1 MKNLKNTF
9 KKKRYVIAGSILGAV
24 AGYLY
29 YFFIGCKT
37 GTCAITSNPVI
48 STLYG
53 SLMGGLFTTIV
64 DKKEKTT
71 N

>member
-1 MKNLKNTF
+1 MKRLRF
-9 KKKRYVIAGSILGAV
+9 LIFSGVGAV

-37 GTCAITSNPVI
+37 NTCPITANPYL

-53 SLMGGLFTTIV
+53 LLIGFGIYWSFF
-64 DKKEKTT
+64 DNKRK
-71 N
+71 

>member
-1 MKNLKNTF
+1 MKRLRF
-9 KKKRYVIAGSILGAV
+9 LIFSGVGAV

-37 GTCAITSNPVI
+37 NTCPITANPYL

-53 SLMGGLFTTIV
+53 LLIGFGIYWAFF
-64 DKKEKTT
+64 DNKRK
-71 N
+71 